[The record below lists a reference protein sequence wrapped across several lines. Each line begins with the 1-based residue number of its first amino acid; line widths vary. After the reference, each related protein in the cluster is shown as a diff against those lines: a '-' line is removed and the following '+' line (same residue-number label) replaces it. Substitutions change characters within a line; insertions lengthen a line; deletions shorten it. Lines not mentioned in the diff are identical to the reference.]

1 MSAMDSKKRTSYL
14 LLIIGVLVLALA
26 GSIGY
31 IVGDLNS
38 KSTPVA
44 SISDNE
50 AVMNEIEEL
59 KAMYDSKIVEKTNS
73 FRELKDQK
81 KKIKALVYELEQ
93 SKSDAQALL
102 KYKTQYQQLESKMK
116 VLVNEIVVLK
126 SGKSSAVA
134 KVKSTQLP
142 DNPEKTKS
150 TPVFNKRDATT
161 QPKTTVAT
169 SKELPKP
176 VTSSVTSIENTPQPI
191 EKKAVKEEV
200 KFKDYK
206 VSNLQALTYNVK
218 SSGKQEVTNAARK
231 VKLLRITFTV
241 NGYSG
246 SVQDFRTY
254 YIQIINSKNN
264 VMGKRITEFFNDQ
277 SLTYSYTK
285 SVDLSD
291 GTVNVVQDIY
301 EEDFEKGIYFI
312 NIFDRSRLVS
322 NSSITLQ

>member
-1 MSAMDSKKRTSYL
+1 MDSKKRTSYL

-38 KSTPVA
+38 KSAPVP
-44 SISDNE
+44 SISDNA

-59 KAMYDSKIVEKTNS
+59 KTMYDSKIAEKTNS

-81 KKIKALVYELEQ
+81 KKIESLMYELEQ

-126 SGKSSAVA
+126 SGKNSAVA
-134 KVKSTQLP
+134 KVKSTQLS

-150 TPVFNKRDATT
+150 TPVFNKKETIA
-161 QPKTTVAT
+161 QPKTASSV
-169 SKELPKP
+169 SKELPKA
-176 VTSSVTSIENTPQPI
+176 VTTSTVSVENTSQPA
-191 EKKAVKEEV
+191 EKKSVKEEV

-206 VSNLQALTYNVK
+206 VSNLQALTYNIK
-218 SSGKQEVTNAARK
+218 SSGKQEVTNSAGK

-246 SVQDFRTY
+246 SEQDFRTY

-301 EEDFEKGIYFI
+301 EEDFEKGTYFI
-312 NIFDRSRLVS
+312 NVFDRSRLVS

>member
-1 MSAMDSKKRTSYL
+1 MDSKKRTSYL
-14 LLIIGVLVLALA
+14 LLIIGILVLALA

-38 KSTPVA
+38 KSAPVP
-44 SISDNE
+44 SISDNA

-59 KAMYDSKIVEKTNS
+59 KTMYDSKIAEKTNS

-81 KKIKALVYELEQ
+81 KKIESLMYELEQ

-126 SGKSSAVA
+126 SGKNSAVA
-134 KVKSTQLP
+134 KVKSTQLS

-150 TPVFNKRDATT
+150 TPVFNKKETT
-161 QPKTTVAT
+161 VQPKTAASV
-169 SKELPKP
+169 SKELPKAAT
-176 VTSSVTSIENTPQPI
+176 TSTVSVENTSQPA
-191 EKKAVKEEV
+191 EKKSVKEEV
-200 KFKDYK
+200 KFKEYK
-206 VSNLQALTYNVK
+206 VSNLQALTYNIK
-218 SSGKQEVTNAARK
+218 SSGKQEVTNSASK

-246 SVQDFRTY
+246 SEQDFRTY

-285 SVDLSD
+285 EVDLSD
-291 GTVNVVQDIY
+291 GTVNVVQDIQSD
-301 EEDFEKGIYFI
+301 DFEKGTYFI
-312 NIFDRSRLVS
+312 NVFDRSRLVS
-322 NSSITLQ
+322 NSSFTLQ

>member
-1 MSAMDSKKRTSYL
+1 MDSKKRTSYL

-38 KSTPVA
+38 KSAPVP
-44 SISDNE
+44 SISDNA

-59 KAMYDSKIVEKTNS
+59 KTMYDSKIAEKTNS

-81 KKIKALVYELEQ
+81 KKIESLMYELEQ

-126 SGKSSAVA
+126 SGKNSAVA
-134 KVKSTQLP
+134 KVKSTQLS

-150 TPVFNKRDATT
+150 TSVFNKKETT
-161 QPKTTVAT
+161 AQPKTTTNT
-169 SKELPKP
+169 SKELPKAVTTSTIP
-176 VTSSVTSIENTPQPI
+176 VENNSQPAD
-191 EKKAVKEEV
+191 KKPVKEEV

-206 VSNLQALTYNVK
+206 VSNLQALTYNIK
-218 SSGKQEVTNAARK
+218 SSGKQEVTNSAGK

-246 SVQDFRTY
+246 SEQDFRTY

-301 EEDFEKGIYFI
+301 EEDFEKGTYFI
-312 NIFDRSRLVS
+312 NVFDRSRLVS

>member
-1 MSAMDSKKRTSYL
+1 M

-38 KSTPVA
+38 KAAPTP
-44 SISDNE
+44 SISDNA

-59 KAMYDSKIVEKTNS
+59 KTLYDSKIAEKTNS

-81 KKIKALVYELEQ
+81 KKIESLMYELEQ

-102 KYKTQYQQLESKMK
+102 KYKMQYQQLESKMK

-126 SGKSSAVA
+126 SGKNSAVA
-134 KVKSTQLP
+134 KVKSTQLS
-142 DNPEKTKS
+142 DNPERTKS
-150 TPVFNKRDATT
+150 TPVFNKKETAS
-161 QPKTTVAT
+161 QPKTTVTT
-169 SKELPKP
+169 SKELSKT
-176 VTSSVTSIENTPQPI
+176 VTSSAVQVENTSQPT
-191 EKKAVKEEV
+191 EKKSVKEEV

-206 VSNLQALTYNVK
+206 VSNLQALTYNIK
-218 SSGKQEVTNAARK
+218 SSGKQEVTNSAGK

-246 SVQDFRTY
+246 SEQDFRTY

-285 SVDLSD
+285 DVDLSD
-291 GTVNVVQDIY
+291 GTVNVVQDIHSD
-301 EEDFEKGIYFI
+301 DFEKGTYFI
-312 NIFDRSRLVS
+312 NVFDRSRLVS